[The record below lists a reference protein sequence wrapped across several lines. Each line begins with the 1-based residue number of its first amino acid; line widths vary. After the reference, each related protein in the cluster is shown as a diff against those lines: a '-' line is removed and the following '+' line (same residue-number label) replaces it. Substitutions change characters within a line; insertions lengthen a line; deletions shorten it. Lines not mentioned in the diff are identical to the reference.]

1 MVKFANMAFS
11 KGVATS
17 DNTNFKRYIGIGKV
31 RVVAV
36 NPTAEEIKAI
46 YDRSEVGEEPTYLSE
61 YEGTPTCRIHF
72 IVKTVAE
79 DNNGIDTTN
88 TLRFSLRDEYRF
100 NSDKSKVQV
109 IDDYGRTAWA
119 VVNRDIT
126 FNPSNPKQF
135 KVLGVPVYANG
146 PADIAAKFRP
156 MYAGEEALEEFIRT
170 QLNLPMTRRYVNGVW
185 EAKTGDALI
194 DCIGV
199 LDNIDSYFKG
209 DFSELKELMTYQPNN
224 AVKLAFGVKTADDGK
239 QYTDFYTGMFL
250 GGNARSTERLAKAI
264 KADKEAGRWPNT
276 EFDVCPLREHTV
288 NATVIGDMPEDIAQP
303 AAANAWFD

>member
-1 MVKFANMAFS
+1 MRKFVNMAFS

-17 DNTNFKRYIGIGKV
+17 ENTNFKRYIGVGKV

-36 NPTAEEIKAI
+36 NPNAAETQAIFDRQEI
-46 YDRSEVGEEPTYLSE
+46 GEEPVYLSE

-79 DNNGIDTTN
+79 DNSGIDTTN

-100 NSDKSKVQV
+100 NGDKSKVQV
-109 IDDYGRTAWA
+109 IDDYGRIAWA
-119 VVNRDIT
+119 TVDKDIA

-146 PADIAAKFRP
+146 PADISAKYRP
-156 MYAGEEALEEFIRT
+156 MYAGEEALEAFIRT
-170 QLNLPMTRRYVNGVW
+170 QLNLPMTRKYVNGVW
-185 EAKTGDALI
+185 EAKTGEELEA
-194 DCIGV
+194 CIGV
-199 LDNIDSYFKG
+199 LDKVDSYFKG

-250 GGNARSTERLAKAI
+250 SGNAKKLDRLEKAI
-264 KADKEAGRWPNT
+264 KADKDAGRWPNT
-276 EFDVCPLREHTV
+276 EFEVCPLKEYTV
-288 NATVIGDMPEDIAQP
+288 NATAVGDMPADIAQP
-303 AAANAWFD
+303 AANNSWF